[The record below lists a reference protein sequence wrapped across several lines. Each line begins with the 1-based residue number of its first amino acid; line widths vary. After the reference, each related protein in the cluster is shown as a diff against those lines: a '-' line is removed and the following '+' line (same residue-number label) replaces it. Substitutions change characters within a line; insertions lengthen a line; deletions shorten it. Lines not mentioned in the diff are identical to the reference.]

1 MFDQNDLRQY
11 AAFDDETKAHL
22 MVGDAAKLRRSGEL
36 LALEA
41 AQMFSKAA
49 KRPGDLDAEYSLQRA
64 LQASGEMAWTGARRE
79 EMESGILA
87 RAFQA
92 QPRSPGSSF
101 FVNERLCGKRTLTVD
116 GTSSASVGDRQT
128 TIGQQSGGNS
138 FLELCTVIGPNAL
151 GGNQLIAQFADLPVV
166 TINADETTAAADT
179 TPDVA
184 GSSLTPVSLSTY
196 ATSSKRWALQT
207 PGGAQALQAIIATA
221 LRREAMLQI
230 VEADGTSGSM
240 LGLVNNADVAS
251 GSGTSLAW
259 AGVCTAM
266 EAIEGSTANDGS
278 FAWVLTSGAAEILRQ
293 RERAS
298 SSGVILDAGR
308 IGPYPAIIIGGSSAN
323 HAVLGRWSDLAVVEF
338 GPLELQINP
347 FANFQASIIGVRG
360 WFVANASPMVLS
372 SFFTIPSIT

>member
-87 RAFQA
+87 RAFQT

-101 FVNERLCGKRTLTVD
+101 FVNERLCGKRTLTV
-116 GTSSASVGDRQT
+116 GTASAGGDLVGDRAT

-138 FLELCTVIGPNAL
+138 FLDLCTVIGPNAL
-151 GGNQLIAQFADLPVV
+151 GGNQLVGQFASLPTV
-166 TINADETTAAADT
+166 TINVDESTSAADA
-179 TPDVA
+179 TPDVSGA
-184 GSSLTPVSLSTY
+184 SLTPVSLSSY

-221 LRREAMLQI
+221 IRREAMLQI
-230 VEADGTSGSM
+230 VEADGTSGAM
-240 LGLVNNADVAS
+240 LGMVNNSDIAT
-251 GSGTSLAW
+251 GSGIRSRGPTSAAQW
-259 AGVCTAM
+259 K
-266 EAIEGSTANDGS
+266 
-278 FAWVLTSGAAEILRQ
+278 VLKAAPPMT
-293 RERAS
+293 ERLP
-298 SSGVILDAGR
+298 GC
-308 IGPYPAIIIGGSSAN
+308 
-323 HAVLGRWSDLAVVEF
+323 
-338 GPLELQINP
+338 
-347 FANFQASIIGVRG
+347 
-360 WFVANASPMVLS
+360 
-372 SFFTIPSIT
+372 